1 MSEYDKKLLRDVSE
15 EWYEKILISK
25 LQDEKV
31 DDEEIFV

>member
-15 EWYEKILISK
+15 ERYEKILISK